1 MVKKRALRERERERE
16 REEQTNKEKKMT
28 NRREKIGKRD
38 ACSMTSIFKLR
49 AKKKK
54 ELE

>member
-1 MVKKRALRERERERE
+1 
-16 REEQTNKEKKMT
+16 MT

-49 AKKKK
+49 AKKKGTRIIK
-54 ELE
+54 QIH